1 MERTWISESVFNVKK
16 GVWKCFFCGG
26 GLGGGGTEILGVW
39 VQLGGL
45 WKIGEVKGKG
55 EYQPSEKQDS
65 G

>member
-1 MERTWISESVFNVKK
+1 MKK
-16 GVWKCFFCGG
+16 GVWKCFLGAG
-26 GLGGGGTEILGVW
+26 WVGGGGPEISGVW
-39 VQLGGL
+39 AQLGGL

>member
-1 MERTWISESVFNVKK
+1 MKVYLIWRRVYENVFW
-16 GVWKCFFCGG
+16 GRAGW
-26 GLGGGGTEILGVW
+26 GGGTEISGVW
-39 VQLGGL
+39 AQLGGL

>member
-1 MERTWISESVFNVKK
+1 MKM
-16 GVWKCFFCGG
+16 FFLGG

-45 WKIGEVKGKG
+45 WKIGQVKGKG